1 MKLIHLLTLK
11 LAKLFWEM
19 CLGNSGKMAI
29 PSKVASLFHPIT
41 RHF

>member
-11 LAKLFWEM
+11 PAKLFWEM
-19 CLGNSGKMAI
+19 RLGNSGKMAI
-29 PSKVASLFHPIT
+29 PNKAASPFHPIT